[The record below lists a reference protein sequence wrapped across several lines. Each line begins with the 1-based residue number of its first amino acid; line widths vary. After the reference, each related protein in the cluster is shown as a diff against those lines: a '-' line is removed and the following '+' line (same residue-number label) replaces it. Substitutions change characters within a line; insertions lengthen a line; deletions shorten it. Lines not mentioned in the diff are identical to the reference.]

1 MIYFH
6 LDCKIW
12 WLSNNLNFNQ
22 ANKLLMD
29 INPKQFAKNIS
40 KDESPFIANR
50 DEFGKDDDDPL
61 SIKDASLTL
70 IGFILAVMTLFLPA
84 FSVFFER
91 PFLHQTVFYNDMVK
105 KDGY

>member
-1 MIYFH
+1 
-6 LDCKIW
+6 
-12 WLSNNLNFNQ
+12 
-22 ANKLLMD
+22 MD
-29 INPKQFAKNIS
+29 INPKQFANNIS

-61 SIKDASLTL
+61 SIKDASSTL

-84 FSVFFER
+84 VSVFFER
-91 PFLHQTVFYNDMVK
+91 PFLDRSGLYNQMVN

>member
-1 MIYFH
+1 
-6 LDCKIW
+6 
-12 WLSNNLNFNQ
+12 
-22 ANKLLMD
+22 MD
-29 INPKQFAKNIS
+29 INPKQFANNIS

-61 SIKDASLTL
+61 SIKDASSSL

-84 FSVFFER
+84 ISVFFER
-91 PFLHQTVFYNDMVK
+91 PFSPRTGFYNEMVN

>member
-1 MIYFH
+1 
-6 LDCKIW
+6 
-12 WLSNNLNFNQ
+12 
-22 ANKLLMD
+22 MD

-40 KDESPFIANR
+40 KDESPFISNR

-61 SIKDASLTL
+61 SIKDASSTL

-84 FSVFFER
+84 ISVFFER
-91 PFLHQTVFYNDMVK
+91 PFSPRTGFYNEMVN

>member
-1 MIYFH
+1 
-6 LDCKIW
+6 
-12 WLSNNLNFNQ
+12 
-22 ANKLLMD
+22 MD

-40 KDESPFIANR
+40 KDESPFITKR

-61 SIKDASLTL
+61 SIKDASSSL

-84 FSVFFER
+84 ISVFFER
-91 PFLHQTVFYNDMVK
+91 PFPSRTGLYNEMVN